1 MSPGSQVSF
10 CYYLSNMTQQLAYSK
25 DRSLYDRNNG
35 VNSVHLSTEPVLG
48 KRAVDRILHFNQV
61 NA

>member
-35 VNSVHLSTEPVLG
+35 VLG
-48 KRAVDRILHFNQV
+48 KRAVDRILHFNQAITL
-61 NA
+61 NADGIYC